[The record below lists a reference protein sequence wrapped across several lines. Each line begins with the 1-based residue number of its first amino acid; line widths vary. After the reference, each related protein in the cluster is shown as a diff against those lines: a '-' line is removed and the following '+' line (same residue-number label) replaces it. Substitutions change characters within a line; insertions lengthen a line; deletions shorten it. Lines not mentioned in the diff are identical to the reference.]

1 VIHEF
6 DPQFNY
12 RVTKLLA
19 RDGAFALLNWF
30 DDRTWYPL
38 GRIVG
43 TTVYPGLMLA
53 AAAIHWGVSFFSP
66 LQLSVRHACVMVAP
80 VFAAFSCVAIFL
92 LTRDVTRSTLTG
104 LLAAALIGISPAY
117 ISRSTAGSFDNEG
130 VAIFLLIFTFYLWVK
145 AVRTG
150 SMLVSALAALSYFAM
165 AFSWGGYVFI
175 INVIP
180 IHVVALLFSRN
191 YSTRVYVAYSTFYP
205 IATLLSMQVP
215 FIGFNAVLK
224 GEAAASHG
232 VFLLLQGTHRD
243 ATPR

>member
-1 VIHEF
+1 
-6 DPQFNY
+6 
-12 RVTKLLA
+12 
-19 RDGAFALLNWF
+19 
-30 DDRTWYPL
+30 
-38 GRIVG
+38 
-43 TTVYPGLMLA
+43 
-53 AAAIHWGVSFFSP
+53 
-66 LQLSVRHACVMVAP
+66 
-80 VFAAFSCVAIFL
+80 
-92 LTRDVTRSTLTG
+92 
-104 LLAAALIGISPAY
+104 
-117 ISRSTAGSFDNEG
+117 
-130 VAIFLLIFTFYLWVK
+130 
-145 AVRTG
+145 VRTG